1 MKNNTNWNGAIKI
14 CLSVVNLVNEHKAVF
29 IFGLDLV
36 FFKWSA
42 TALLVPKLI
51 LSFIYLFSI
60 NVALYGFYISET
72 LVENELI
79 QANTG
84 NKSFHELIVSS
95 DISFSNLA
103 FDEFAKIKK

>member
-1 MKNNTNWNGAIKI
+1 MNIK
-14 CLSVVNLVNEHKAVF
+14 LSLF
-29 IFGLDLV
+29 SDLTRY
-36 FFKWSA
+36 FSSD
-42 TALLVPKLI
+42 LQQPKLI

-79 QANTG
+79 QANAG